1 MMEVMQRLKRENM
14 PEGVDKWQLPII
26 IGGERPAFLFLTSC
40 RPNAEIPEHVH
51 GNDTISRVVIGGSV
65 MVANVEL
72 THGDWFFVPKGVP
85 YAYSAG
91 PYGASLLHIY
101 NGNDR
106 DNDGYPGGNCLSLL
120 SR

>member
-1 MMEVMQRLKRENM
+1 
-14 PEGVDKWQLPII
+14 
-26 IGGERPAFLFLTSC
+26 
-40 RPNAEIPEHVH
+40 
-51 GNDTISRVVIGGSV
+51 

-85 YAYSAG
+85 YAYSAE

-101 NGNDR
+101 NGKDR
-106 DNDGYPGGNCLSLL
+106 ENDGYPGGNCLSLL